1 MLFVFYTLLNS
12 QKYQSITV
20 EKVSYHDLS
29 DVAKKA
35 SEVAQKMEQ

>member
-20 EKVSYHDLS
+20 EKVRYHDLS

>member
-1 MLFVFYTLLNS
+1 MLLVFYNLLNS
-12 QKYQSITV
+12 QKYQSGTV
-20 EKVSYHDLS
+20 ERVSYHDLS